1 MKKSL
6 VTVLALLTAA
16 GTILSGCG
24 STSSA
29 SQTSSK
35 AASSTASGTASTS
48 SKAEDSKT
56 VSSVTAS
63 AAASS
68 ASGEDKTI
76 TVGASPS
83 PHAEILAQVK
93 DILAN
98 EGYTLVV
105 KEYTDYVQPNVALAA
120 GDLDANYFQHQPY
133 LDQYN
138 KENGTDLVS
147 AGTIHYEPFGIYA
160 GKTSSISALA
170 DGASVGVPNDAT
182 NEARA
187 LLLLEAQGLIKLK
200 DGAGINATKNDIAE
214 NPKNLKITEIEAA
227 QLPRSLQDL
236 DIAVINGN
244 YAIKAGLSVKKDALA
259 TEDAAS
265 LGAKTYGNIIAVR
278 KGDESSDKIK
288 ALVSALQS
296 DTVKTYINNTY
307 DGAVVALF

>member
-133 LDQYN
+133 LDQYT

-244 YAIKAGLSVKKDALA
+244 YAIEAGLSVKKDALA